1 MILTNIHKLYAVA
14 DKGELRK
21 GGAEMRNACLT
32 ENAFVWL
39 EGGRIKSLGSMSELP
54 NIPQDEVVVDCEG
67 RLVFPGFVDSH
78 THLVF
83 ATTREGEFVDRING
97 LSYEEIGKRGGGIL
111 NSAAKLRAMS
121 EDELLEGAMARAGE
135 IMQMGTTSVE
145 IKSGYGLTVADELKM
160 LRVAKRL
167 DKESP
172 LRIKTTLLGAHAFP
186 AEYKENKD
194 AYIDL
199 VINEMIPKAVEEGLA
214 DYVDV
219 FCERG
224 YFSVEQTDRILEAGA
239 KHGLKP
245 KIHANQ
251 LDYSGGVQIGVKHNA
266 ISVDHLEHVGDEEIE
281 SLKSGSTIPTVL
293 PSAAFFIREPYPPAR
308 KMIDAGLPVCI
319 ASDYNPGSTPTGN
332 MSFEMALACINM
344 QMLPE
349 EALVA
354 STLNGAAALEIAD
367 QCGSIEPGKAADL
380 VITKPLDNIAL
391 IPYYF
396 ATNQIERVIINGAF
410 V

>member
-1 MILTNIHKLYAVA
+1 
-14 DKGELRK
+14 
-21 GGAEMRNACLT
+21 
-32 ENAFVWL
+32 
-39 EGGRIKSLGSMSELP
+39 MSELP